1 MVAARRFRTRRK
13 LLWVGFSEA
22 ELIDQLANTF
32 PELEDNQWI
41 KTQAGKTEFKVPAL
55 EPGSPQLAIHEA
67 RKVEPSFITTGY
79 KEVT

>member
-1 MVAARRFRTRRK
+1 MDK
-13 LLWVGFSEA
+13 
-22 ELIDQLANTF
+22 D
-32 PELEDNQWI
+32 
-41 KTQAGKTEFKVPAL
+41 QAGKTEFKVPAL